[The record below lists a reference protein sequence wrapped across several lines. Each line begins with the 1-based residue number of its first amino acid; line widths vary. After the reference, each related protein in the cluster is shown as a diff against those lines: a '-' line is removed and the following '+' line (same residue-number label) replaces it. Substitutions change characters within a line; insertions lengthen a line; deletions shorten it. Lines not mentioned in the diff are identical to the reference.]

1 MNAIGVRAFRIIAW
15 SLIVGTFFTMQTML
29 MALASGRGINA
40 EWDVLQ
46 EALFWAVWALL
57 APVVVAAARRWPL
70 DARPLRSSVTVHIL
84 VSAALAPLQTIVA
97 FGLHLVAL
105 VVTGRMAAD
114 GVVPWMKHTSGSL
127 VWGVFMGVF
136 FYWVV
141 VGVYT
146 ALHFRRLYAAE
157 RVSAAELAGRSAR
170 LEAELTRAHLDAL
183 RSQLRPHF
191 LFNTLNAIAVLT
203 ADDAEKARRMI
214 LRLGSLL
221 RRSLDEEHHEVSLEE
236 ELRFLDEYLD
246 IQRARFGDRLSVTS
260 AIDPSAATA
269 RVPVL
274 LLQPLIENALEHGA
288 PEDGGTTV
296 ITLSI
301 ARAGDTVRV
310 TIEDSGP
317 GPPDVRDRRDGVGLR
332 NTRERLR
339 QLYGDRAVLTLGRR
353 SEYPRGGGCVEVV
366 LPFSP
371 VTPVTVV

>member
-1 MNAIGVRAFRIIAW
+1 MNARRVRAIRIIAL
-15 SLIVGTFFTMQTML
+15 SLIVGMFFTMQTMF

-46 EALFWAVWALL
+46 ELLFWVVWALL
-57 APVVVAAARRWPL
+57 APVVAAAAHRWPL
-70 DARPLRSSVTVHIL
+70 DARPLYPSLIRHVL
-84 VSAALAPLQTIVA
+84 ASATLAPVQTVVA
-97 FGLHLVAL
+97 FGLHLAAL
-105 VVTGRMAAD
+105 VVTGKVAASD
-114 GVVPWMKHTSGSL
+114 VVPWMKHTSSAL

-136 FYWVV
+136 FYWIV

-191 LFNTLNAIAVLT
+191 LFNTLNAISVLA
-203 ADDAEKARRMI
+203 ADDATKARGMI
-214 LRLGSLL
+214 VRLGSLL

-246 IQRARFGDRLSVTS
+246 IQRVRFGDRLSVTS
-260 AIDPSAATA
+260 AIDPSVTTA

-288 PEDGGTTV
+288 AEDGGTTC

-301 ARAGDTVRV
+301 VRAGDAVRV

-317 GPPDVRDRRDGVGLR
+317 GPPDVPDQRDGVGLR

-339 QLYGDRAVLTLGRR
+339 QLYGDRAALTLRRR
-353 SEYPRGGGCVEVV
+353 SGPPRGGGCVEIV
-366 LPFSP
+366 LPF
-371 VTPVTVV
+371 TPASQ

>member
-1 MNAIGVRAFRIIAW
+1 
-15 SLIVGTFFTMQTML
+15 
-29 MALASGRGINA
+29 
-40 EWDVLQ
+40 
-46 EALFWAVWALL
+46 
-57 APVVVAAARRWPL
+57 
-70 DARPLRSSVTVHIL
+70 
-84 VSAALAPLQTIVA
+84 
-97 FGLHLVAL
+97 
-105 VVTGRMAAD
+105 
-114 GVVPWMKHTSGSL
+114 
-127 VWGVFMGVF
+127 
-136 FYWVV
+136 
-141 VGVYT
+141 VYT

-260 AIDPSAATA
+260 AIDPSVATA